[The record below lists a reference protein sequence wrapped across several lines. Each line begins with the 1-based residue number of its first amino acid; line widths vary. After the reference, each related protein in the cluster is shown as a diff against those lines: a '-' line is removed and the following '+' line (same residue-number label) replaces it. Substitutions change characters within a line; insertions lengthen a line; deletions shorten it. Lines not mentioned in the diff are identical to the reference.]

1 MYMVALVPFQ
11 VQGLINKRNL
21 HVSERDKNSFND
33 ALLYL

>member
-11 VQGLINKRNL
+11 VEGLINERSL

-33 ALLYL
+33 ASLYL